1 LEEPRKAVAAQAE
14 QPPDNRSVAFEFVQ
28 AVAVAVAVAVAEC
41 ELLIAPD
48 GTDAAAVN
56 MDTAEIE
63 NQAGHYEPAVG

>member
-28 AVAVAVAVAVAEC
+28 AVAVAVAEC

>member
-1 LEEPRKAVAAQAE
+1 MEEPRKAVAAQAE

-28 AVAVAVAVAVAEC
+28 AVAVAVAVAEC